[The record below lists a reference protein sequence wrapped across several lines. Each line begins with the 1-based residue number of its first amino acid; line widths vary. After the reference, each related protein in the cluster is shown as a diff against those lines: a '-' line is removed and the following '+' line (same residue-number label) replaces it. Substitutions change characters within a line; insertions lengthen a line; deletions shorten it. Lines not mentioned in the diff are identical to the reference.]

1 MKSSDQCP
9 DLEELAALADGQTDP
24 GSREHLLEHLDS
36 CEDCY
41 EVFAETVR
49 FSEEV
54 DGVEQDS
61 RNQGLWTSLSPVAR
75 AGLAAAAMLILLVA
89 SYAFLER
96 SGLEAELEILRSE
109 REEWLEEQDQ
119 MQHQIAMSFS
129 QPEASGALP
138 QQHLFEQTLS
148 PSPGLRDASGC
159 DPVFWIGKDQLWVHL
174 NLLFAPRIPFESYGV
189 ALRAVGS
196 EESLLDIG
204 GLREWPSAKS
214 ELDQSADSSTESDP
228 TQTVVLRFSS
238 SLLSEG
244 TYRLTLEGVRQD
256 GGSDTRVADYYF
268 RVDLQQPE

>member
-159 DPVFWIGKDQLWVHL
+159 DPRRVCSTSGGYGSGQAQ
-174 NLLFAPRIPFESYGV
+174 NL
-189 ALRAVGS
+189 
-196 EESLLDIG
+196 
-204 GLREWPSAKS
+204 
-214 ELDQSADSSTESDP
+214 SSTNRPTLRQNP
-228 TQTVVLRFSS
+228 TQLRRWSCVSRVLS
-238 SLLSEG
+238 
-244 TYRLTLEGVRQD
+244 
-256 GGSDTRVADYYF
+256 F
-268 RVDLQQPE
+268 RREPIG